1 MTRSLLLTE
10 PQLLALQA
18 HAMATNDSKLL
29 YNVWHALGHC
39 QRVAFEPV
47 TVREQ
52 REAQRFCADRLEAM
66 ALMGRAP

>member
-1 MTRSLLLTE
+1 
-10 PQLLALQA
+10 
-18 HAMATNDSKLL
+18 MATNDSKLL